1 MPDLSSTSRFAE
13 HARGTG
19 EPGRSGRSGW
29 GRRLAAAGFAVA
41 AGLLPAACTLAPQAE
56 PVPLQLPEPPSPDR
70 VSSTVR
76 TDAVP
81 LTMQVYLVH
90 GDRLQ
95 RVTRTV
101 PEGIGMGPVLDALTQ
116 PLNEVEL
123 ASGLRSA
130 LPVSTRSLAADLT
143 MEGTARVTVPTGFDR
158 LALRDQQL
166 AVAQIVFTVSA
177 NTLASDVQLVSGTRV
192 VPVPDA
198 RGALTS
204 APVARSDYAALAPT
218 G

>member
-1 MPDLSSTSRFAE
+1 VVAVL
-13 HARGTG
+13 
-19 EPGRSGRSGW
+19 
-29 GRRLAAAGFAVA
+29 AVA
-41 AGLLPAACTLAPQAE
+41 SGLLPAACTLTPQSE
-56 PVPLQLPEPPSPDR
+56 PVTLQLPEPQGPDR
-70 VSSTVR
+70 ASNTAR
-76 TDAVP
+76 ADAVP

-116 PLNEVEL
+116 PLNTVEL
-123 ASGLRSA
+123 ANGLRSA
-130 LPVSTRSLAADLT
+130 LPVSTRSLTADMT

-177 NTLASDVQLVSGTRV
+177 NTLASDVQLVSGARV

-198 RGALTS
+198 HGALVST
-204 APVARSDYAALAPT
+204 PVARSDYAELAPT

>member
-1 MPDLSSTSRFAE
+1 MSSTSHFAE
-13 HARGTG
+13 HGNG
-19 EPGRSGRSGW
+19 NGRSGRP
-29 GRRLAAAGFAVA
+29 GRRCAAAVL
-41 AGLLPAACTLAPQAE
+41 GLTALFLPAACTLTPQAE
-56 PVPLQLPEPPSPDR
+56 PVPLQLPEPPGPDR
-70 VSSTVR
+70 ASSTAR

-123 ASGLRSA
+123 ANGLRSA
-130 LPVSTRSLAADLT
+130 VPVSTRSLAADLT
-143 MEGTARVTVPTGFDR
+143 MQGTARVTVPTGFDR

-204 APVARSDYAALAPT
+204 TPVARSDYADLAPT

>member
-1 MPDLSSTSRFAE
+1 VA
-13 HARGTG
+13 
-19 EPGRSGRSGW
+19 
-29 GRRLAAAGFAVA
+29 AVA
-41 AGLLPAACTLAPQAE
+41 VTAAVLPAACTLTPQAE
-56 PVPLQLPEPPSPDR
+56 PVPLQLPEAPNPDSPDAPGG
-70 VSSTVR
+70 SSNTAHA
-76 TDAVP
+76 DAVP

-116 PLNEVEL
+116 PLNTVEL
-123 ASGLRSA
+123 ANGLRSA
-130 LPVSTRSLAADLT
+130 LPVSTRSLTADMT

-177 NTLASDVQLVSGTRV
+177 NTLASDVQLVSGARV

-198 RGALTS
+198 HGALVST
-204 APVARSDYAALAPT
+204 PVARSDYAELAPT

>member
-1 MPDLSSTSRFAE
+1 V
-13 HARGTG
+13 RGG
-19 EPGRSGRSGW
+19 GSPGR
-29 GRRLAAAGFAVA
+29 RRRVLVAGLALV
-41 AGLLPAACTLAPQAE
+41 AGLLPAACTLSPQSE
-56 PVPLQLPEPPSPDR
+56 PVPLQLPEPSPAQA
-70 VSSTVR
+70 SSAAR

-123 ASGLRSA
+123 ANGLRSA
-130 LPVSTRSLAADLT
+130 LPVSTHSLTAELT

-177 NTLASDVQLVSGTRV
+177 NTLASDVQLVSGTRI

-198 RGALTS
+198 RGALVST
-204 APVARSDYAALAPT
+204 PVARSDYAELAPT
-218 G
+218 A